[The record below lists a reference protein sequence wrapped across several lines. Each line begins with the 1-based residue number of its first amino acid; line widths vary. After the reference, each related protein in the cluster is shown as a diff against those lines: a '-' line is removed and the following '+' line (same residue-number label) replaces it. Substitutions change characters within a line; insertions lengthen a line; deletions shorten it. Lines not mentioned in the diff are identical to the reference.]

1 MIIDRLLIRNFKNY
15 SDENIFDWTMS
26 DDRNVILIGGM
37 NGAGKTTISE
47 AIRLCLYGHKMSGI
61 PMSESKYQRYINTI
75 WSKTRRNEPIII
87 SMDVTL
93 DAENPPIRM
102 TVSRT
107 FKNVR
112 GKIVEDLSLTKDG
125 KDVEL
130 IDKNY
135 WEYYVSKILPP
146 HLTRYFFFDGEMV
159 RDTIASD
166 NSSEYLFNAIKD
178 LTGVSK
184 LEVLKTDLFEVR
196 KRISHTNIKPSVGKK
211 IRNLEG
217 RIEKILSEVES
228 LNVDRQT
235 CLDTKVALID
245 KKHELED
252 EFNRALGIKEDII
265 KDLKRTIDQNKQRLN
280 ELNDFIHE
288 FVYTSYPRIICKNVL
303 ESTLSVAKEENDI
316 NMSNLNGGYIKERF
330 TKLKASLGGLS
341 LSKDVLRSIFDAID
355 TELKE
360 VESMGSDF
368 RTPIIDLTYNQIDSM
383 RSETYSE
390 DDVSLF
396 INRLRERENVSRTI
410 AKMEKEVRTHSDESA
425 ADMSTDI
432 ATVDENIS
440 SLNNKLIEFDA
451 LIKSKTEEVESIRK
465 EIYEEEKSLVLTAR
479 DNTALKVIDEVVSD
493 IDLRIEVQLT
503 NRVHELEEDIN
514 QMYNSLKNKKDMV
527 KHIYIMPDYSLRLS
541 GFDDSTV
548 PVEFISEG
556 EKGVLMYSVMYG
568 LLNISES
575 KLPLIIDSPLG
586 RMDSDHVNN
595 LITKLYPVF
604 GNQVIILSHDREI
617 TSSSL
622 HLLDSVLAKTYLLKN
637 TYPKINPGYF
647 E

>member
-1 MIIDRLLIRNFKNY
+1 
-15 SDENIFDWTMS
+15 
-26 DDRNVILIGGM
+26 
-37 NGAGKTTISE
+37 
-47 AIRLCLYGHKMSGI
+47 
-61 PMSESKYQRYINTI
+61 
-75 WSKTRRNEPIII
+75 
-87 SMDVTL
+87 
-93 DAENPPIRM
+93 
-102 TVSRT
+102 
-107 FKNVR
+107 
-112 GKIVEDLSLTKDG
+112 
-125 KDVEL
+125 
-130 IDKNY
+130 
-135 WEYYVSKILPP
+135 
-146 HLTRYFFFDGEMV
+146 MV

-211 IRNLEG
+211 IRGLEG
-217 RIEKILSEVES
+217 RIEKIQSEVES
-228 LNVDRQT
+228 LKVDRQT

-245 KKHELED
+245 KKHDLED

-396 INRLRERENVSRTI
+396 INRLREREDVSRTI

-622 HLLDSVLAKTYLLKN
+622 HLLDSVLVKTYLLKN
-637 TYPKINPGYF
+637 TYPKINLGYF

>member
-1 MIIDRLLIRNFKNY
+1 
-15 SDENIFDWTMS
+15 
-26 DDRNVILIGGM
+26 
-37 NGAGKTTISE
+37 
-47 AIRLCLYGHKMSGI
+47 
-61 PMSESKYQRYINTI
+61 
-75 WSKTRRNEPIII
+75 
-87 SMDVTL
+87 
-93 DAENPPIRM
+93 
-102 TVSRT
+102 
-107 FKNVR
+107 
-112 GKIVEDLSLTKDG
+112 
-125 KDVEL
+125 
-130 IDKNY
+130 
-135 WEYYVSKILPP
+135 
-146 HLTRYFFFDGEMV
+146 
-159 RDTIASD
+159 
-166 NSSEYLFNAIKD
+166 
-178 LTGVSK
+178 
-184 LEVLKTDLFEVR
+184 
-196 KRISHTNIKPSVGKK
+196 
-211 IRNLEG
+211 
-217 RIEKILSEVES
+217 
-228 LNVDRQT
+228 
-235 CLDTKVALID
+235 
-245 KKHELED
+245 
-252 EFNRALGIKEDII
+252 
-265 KDLKRTIDQNKQRLN
+265 
-280 ELNDFIHE
+280 
-288 FVYTSYPRIICKNVL
+288 
-303 ESTLSVAKEENDI
+303 
-316 NMSNLNGGYIKERF
+316 
-330 TKLKASLGGLS
+330 
-341 LSKDVLRSIFDAID
+341 
-355 TELKE
+355 
-360 VESMGSDF
+360 
-368 RTPIIDLTYNQIDSM
+368 
-383 RSETYSE
+383 
-390 DDVSLF
+390 
-396 INRLRERENVSRTI
+396 
-410 AKMEKEVRTHSDESA
+410 MEKEVRTHSDESA

-440 SLNNKLIEFDA
+440 SLNNNLIEFDA